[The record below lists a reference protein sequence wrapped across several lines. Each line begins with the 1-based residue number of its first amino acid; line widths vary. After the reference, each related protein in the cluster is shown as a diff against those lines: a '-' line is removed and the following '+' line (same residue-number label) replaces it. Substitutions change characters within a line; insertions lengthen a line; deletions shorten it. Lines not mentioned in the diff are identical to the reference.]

1 MATLSLQHVYKSYGA
16 APIIQ
21 DLSLEVAD
29 REFIVVVGPSG
40 CGKSTLIRMIAG
52 LEDLDSGNLL
62 IDGARMNQAAPADRG
77 VAMVFQSYALYPHM
91 TVRQNMSFALRLA
104 HVPPPERERKVAEAA
119 RILDLEKYLDRKPG
133 QLSGGQRQRVAI
145 GRAIVRNP
153 KVFLLDEP
161 LSNLDAALRGQM
173 RIELARLHNTLEAT
187 MVYVTHDQV
196 EAMTMADRIVVLQS
210 GRVEQV
216 GTPLEIYQHP
226 DNLFVAGFMGSPRMN
241 LLPARITAVELGAV
255 EVELP
260 GGISLKVHVEPGA
273 VRPGDQVTV
282 GIRPEGLRADPAGAL
297 AGVVRVVERLG
308 AQSFVY
314 FDLEHG
320 ASVIAQ
326 MSGSIATLSGER
338 MRLAIDSACCH
349 VFDSSGRALL
359 RHRRTPRLAVG
370 NT

>member
-1 MATLSLQHVYKSYGA
+1 MATLSLQHVHKSYGG

-52 LEDLDSGNLL
+52 LEDLGSGNLL
-62 IDGARMNQAAPADRG
+62 IDGERMNDVAPADRG

-104 HVPPPERERKVAEAA
+104 RVPYAERERKVAEAA
-119 RILDLEKYLDRKPG
+119 RILALEKYLDRKPAE
-133 QLSGGQRQRVAI
+133 LSGGQRQRVAI

-173 RIELARLHNTLEAT
+173 RIELARLHDTLDGT
-187 MVYVTHDQV
+187 MIYVTHDQV

-210 GRVEQV
+210 GRIEQV

-241 LLPARITAVELGAV
+241 LLPGQITKVEDGAVVVELR
-255 EVELP
+255 
-260 GGISLKVHVEPGA
+260 GGTPFKVAVEPGHL
-273 VRPGDQVTV
+273 RPSDEVTL
-282 GIRPEGLRADPAGAL
+282 GIRPEGLRPDPAGVL
-297 AGVVRVVERLG
+297 AGIVRVVERLG
-308 AQSFVY
+308 AQSLVY
-314 FDLEHG
+314 LDLEHG

-326 MSGSIATLSGER
+326 TSGSIETLSTER
-338 MRLAIDSACCH
+338 IRMAIDATCCH
-349 VFDSSGRALL
+349 VFDASGRALV
-359 RHRRTPRLAVG
+359 RHGRKPRPRPQP
-370 NT
+370 

>member
-1 MATLSLQHVYKSYGA
+1 MATLSLQHVHKSFGG

-52 LEDLDSGNLL
+52 LEDLESGNVL
-62 IDGARMNQAAPADRG
+62 IDGERMNDVAPADRG

-104 HVPPPERERKVAEAA
+104 HVSPAEREHKVAEAA

-145 GRAIVRNP
+145 GRDP
-153 KVFLLDEP
+153 KIFLLDEP

-173 RIELARLHNTLEAT
+173 RIELARLHDTLDAT

-210 GRVEQV
+210 GRIEQV

-226 DNLFVAGFMGSPRMN
+226 DNVFVASFMGSPRMN
-241 LLPARITAVELGAV
+241 LLPARITR
-255 EVELP
+255 
-260 GGISLKVHVEPGA
+260 IEPGA
-273 VRPGDQVTV
+273 VVVELRGGATLKVDVMPGPVGPGDEVTL
-282 GIRPEGLRADPAGAL
+282 GIRPEGLRPGPDGVL
-297 AGVVRVVERLG
+297 AGVVRLVERLG
-308 AQSFVY
+308 AQSLVY
-314 FDLEHG
+314 LDLEHG
-320 ASVIAQ
+320 PNVIAQ
-326 MSGSIATLSGER
+326 MSGSTATLTHER
-338 MRLAIDSACCH
+338 VRLAIDAASCH
-349 VFDSSGRALL
+349 VFDASGRALV
-359 RHRRTPRLAVG
+359 RHGREGRPRPPP
-370 NT
+370 